1 MSTDAQLPL
10 RQPPEHLRAGQALR
24 LLAGVADGAVL
35 NEYKLYHLDY
45 HHCSRC
51 QVLRVSSY
59 VCKTP
64 PRKLCVVIELF
75 MIIWHLVTFIITTSD
90 QAP

>member
-35 NEYKLYHLDY
+35 NEHSYIILNIIIAAGAR
-45 HHCSRC
+45 CSDS
-51 QVLRVSSY
+51 VII
-59 VCKTP
+59 
-64 PRKLCVVIELF
+64 CVQN
-75 MIIWHLVTFIITTSD
+75 T
-90 QAP
+90 A